1 MWAAMAPALHS
12 LAKHYGTDPWTIAHK
27 WTLGRYDFNL
37 FILQRAL
44 EEEARALER
53 ARRTRNG

>member
-12 LAKHYGTDPWTIAHK
+12 LAKHYRTDPWVIANE

>member
-12 LAKHYGTDPWTIAHK
+12 LAKHYGTDPWVIVQE

>member
-1 MWAAMAPALHS
+1 MAPALHS
-12 LAKHYGTDPWTIAHK
+12 LAKHYGTDPWAIAQE
-27 WTLGRYDFNL
+27 WTLGRYAFNL

-53 ARRTRNG
+53 ARRNRNG